1 MVDDKS
7 IKQSIRVYYYY
18 YHYYLNFN
26 NDNNYER
33 KKNVTKT
40 NTNGGA
46 RDRMMIDLII
56 MYNFSKECVIDEVT
70 TEFFLFLN
78 HRISDAILIFIIT
91 KCVKTF
97 FFLKFFLL
105 LLKLLLLLFFYISF
119 WIFFYPPT
127 IMNCFFLPSPS
138 PSFLLSSH
146 LPLLVFRFQFIF
158 FVLFR
163 VGGRRGE
170 GKLKN

>member
-91 KCVKTF
+91 KCVKIF
-97 FFLKFFLL
+97 FFLKFFL
-105 LLKLLLLLFFYISF
+105 LLLLLFFYISF

-138 PSFLLSSH
+138 LIPNPSPPPREPISFYYFWRRHSFLFLFYHKPSH
-146 LPLLVFRFQFIF
+146 PTTPTI
-158 FVLFR
+158 
-163 VGGRRGE
+163 
-170 GKLKN
+170 